1 MSLNL
6 KTHTEHFT
14 NPLYLESGR
23 ILEPYD
29 ITYETYGE
37 LNDDK
42 SNVVVICHALTGS
55 HHCAGTYSDENKAG
69 LWDGLIGPWKSI
81 YTNKFFCNLYKCN
94 W

>member
-6 KTHTEHFT
+6 QTHTEHFT

-29 ITYETYGE
+29 ITYETYGT

-42 SNVVVICHALTGS
+42 SNVVVICHALTGVTMQRG
-55 HHCAGTYSDENKAG
+55 HMKMITKLVGG
-69 LWDGLIGPWKSI
+69 IVL
-81 YTNKFFCNLYKCN
+81 
-94 W
+94 